1 MAPPDNSVY
10 YSSFGR
16 KAAKLSLFL
25 PGLGQIYNKQ
35 YFKGALVILI
45 SICSVSLL
53 LFLMLTPK
61 SLSNSHLITLL
72 WALPIIIWATC
83 IYDAYISAIEQRKR
97 DSQRFNVQITTTIRG
112 FDINNTTFEE
122 VTTTRN
128 VSRLGACLIL
138 SRELLRGS
146 QVLLEFEGNER
157 IRARVVWAR
166 EVSDAN
172 EHLVGMELLT
182 PLKQFD

>member
-1 MAPPDNSVY
+1 MATPDNSVY

-16 KAAKLSLFL
+16 RAAKLSFFL

-45 SICSVSLL
+45 SAFSVSLL
-53 LFLMLTPK
+53 LFLMLKP
-61 SLSNSHLITLL
+61 SRLSSSHLITLL
-72 WALPIIIWATC
+72 WALPIIVWATC
-83 IYDAYISAIEQRKR
+83 IYDAYISAIDQRRR
-97 DSQRFNVQITTTIRG
+97 DSRRYNVQITTTIRG
-112 FDINNTTFEE
+112 LDVHNATFEE

-138 SRELLRGS
+138 SRELIRGS
-146 QVLLEFEGNER
+146 QVSLEFEGNER
-157 IRARVVWAR
+157 VRARVVWAR
-166 EVSDAN
+166 EVPDAN
-172 EHLVGMELLT
+172 EHLVGIELLT